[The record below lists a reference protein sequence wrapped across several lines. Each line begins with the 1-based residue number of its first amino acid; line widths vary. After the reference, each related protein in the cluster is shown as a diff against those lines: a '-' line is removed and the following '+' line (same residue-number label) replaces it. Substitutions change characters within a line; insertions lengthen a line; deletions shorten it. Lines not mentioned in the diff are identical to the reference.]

1 MGKEAF
7 LKQYEAAHGNVLVV
21 RLDNEEEGRR
31 DGACPE
37 MVNGHPHHSY

>member
-1 MGKEAF
+1 MGQEAF
-7 LKQYEAAHGNVLVV
+7 LKQYEADCGNVLVE

-37 MVNGHPHHSY
+37 MVTENPPL